1 MFAKMKTETKILP
14 DKIIEMS
21 HGDRVNIYIRER
33 DILFEF
39 YCDGTGNCFA
49 IPKRD
54 LKEMIR

>member
-1 MFAKMKTETKILP
+1 MKKTTVTEVP
-14 DKIIEMS
+14 DKEIELS
-21 HGDRVNIYIRER
+21 HGDKVWIYIRER